1 MKIKR
6 FGKKGNLEM
15 MTGLALFI
23 VLIVMIVSLGS
34 NVVQEVNGNVPD
46 NSTADN
52 VSTLANQ
59 GLQKFADF
67 FEPLGIVTIAVIIIG
82 VLAMLKSA
90 V

>member
-1 MKIKR
+1 MMKFR
-6 FGKKGNLEM
+6 KKGNLEM
-15 MTGLALFI
+15 MTSLALFI
-23 VLIVMIVSLGS
+23 VLTVMIVSLGS

-59 GLQKFADF
+59 GLQKFAYF